1 MQTKRLVVKSLLVA
15 IAIAISFPAFADA
28 DCKRPDPAG
37 DVPDGS
43 TATRNEMLDA
53 KDRVQQF
60 VQRGE
65 IYLDCMSKQIE
76 ETRAEV
82 QSAVTGSEAPDM
94 SNKIRAV
101 RERYRDLVKC
111 SSSLMTSTPRSATS
125 VRVTTDRLARSGQW
139 ARADSSPACAIAR
152 IDGLA

>member
-1 MQTKRLVVKSLLVA
+1 MKSLLAA

-28 DCKRPDPAG
+28 DCTRPDPAG

-65 IYLDCMSKQIE
+65 MYLDCMSKQIE

-82 QSAVTGSEAPDM
+82 QSAVASSEESEM
-94 SNKIRAV
+94 SDKVAAV
-101 RERYRDLVKC
+101 RERYRDLVKDHDKVV
-111 SSSLMTSTPRSATS
+111 SEMQQLADDFNTALSDFSAS
-125 VRVTTDRLARSGQW
+125 D
-139 ARADSSPACAIAR
+139 D
-152 IDGLA
+152 